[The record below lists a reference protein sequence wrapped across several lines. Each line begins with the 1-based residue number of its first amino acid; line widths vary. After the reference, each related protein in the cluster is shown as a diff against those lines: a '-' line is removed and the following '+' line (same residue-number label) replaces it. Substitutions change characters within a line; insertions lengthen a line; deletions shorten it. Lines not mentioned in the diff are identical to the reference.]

1 MIFESLADKEG
12 GKEQYKRTKR
22 GLLCRR
28 PLLHIT
34 GWSEWGTQPGFW
46 YFQGNA
52 LKSFKAVFTG

>member
-12 GKEQYKRTKR
+12 GKEQYEYTKR

-34 GWSEWGTQPGFW
+34 GWSEWGDAARF
-46 YFQGNA
+46 
-52 LKSFKAVFTG
+52 LVFSGKCAQIF

>member
-12 GKEQYKRTKR
+12 GKEQYTKR

-34 GWSEWGTQPGFW
+34 GWSEWGTQPGF
-46 YFQGNA
+46 
-52 LKSFKAVFTG
+52 